1 MLRRAAVNRFEHRM
15 LIANVPARGHAHPSL
30 QDRGEIRCDIA
41 EQVRCD
47 RDIVDLGR
55 SNEPLLERVDVR
67 VVLLDRRVPRR
78 DLIVDLTEELASG
91 GDVRLVHAR
100 HPMLPIRW
108 RALSLFRYFEGESD
122 HTLGPLPRDDTA
134 VYREFLHPAP
144 IEEAAGRRVQSLR
157 VLPND
162 DEIHLPRLPHKLESV
177 VDLVPDVRVEFGRSH
192 VRVQVQAET
201 QSEDHADSGDVAGV
215 GVVFGLRFGL
225 DLYANVRPTKL
236 YPNVRH
242 KIHDGFKLVWEP
254 GKVDFVIVRENT
266 EGLYTPTRG
275 FLDRGGVKE
284 LAVDS
289 RVITRK
295 GAERVIRFA
304 FELSKQ
310 RNGAPSDQK
319 RRVTCVDKSNVT
331 AGCKL
336 FRQVYDEVAARYP
349 TIQKDYAYIDAF
361 QQWLIRSPEVY
372 DVAVTSNLFGDIA
385 TDLAAVLQGGM
396 GIAAGG
402 NIGDQHAMFEPIH
415 GSAPKHA
422 GKDEVNPIAMILAVQ
437 MMLDW
442 LGRKKGDESMREAAT
457 AIEQAVETTLKKGT
471 VLTYDLGGFAKCS
484 EVGTAIASAVSR
496 PRKKS

>member
-1 MLRRAAVNRFEHRM
+1 MRCSLSPGVASES
-15 LIANVPARGHAHPSL
+15 LCSPSPS
-30 QDRGEIRCDIA
+30 
-41 EQVRCD
+41 
-47 RDIVDLGR
+47 GR
-55 SNEPLLERVDVR
+55 SMAFKI
-67 VVLLDRRVPRR
+67 VVLAGDGVGPEVVREGVKVLKAVGTVYGLSFDLVPFPCGGQHYLD
-78 DLIVDLTEELASG
+78 TGEEWPDGAFESCKAADAILLGAVG
-91 GDVRLVHAR
+91 
-100 HPMLPIRW
+100 LP
-108 RALSLFRYFEGESD
+108 
-122 HTLGPLPRDDTA
+122 
-134 VYREFLHPAP
+134 
-144 IEEAAGRRVQSLR
+144 EA
-157 VLPND
+157 VLPNG
-162 DEIHLPRLPHKLESV
+162 EI
-177 VDLVPDVRVEFGRSH
+177 
-192 VRVQVQAET
+192 
-201 QSEDHADSGDVAGV
+201 AGV
-215 GVVFGLRFGL
+215 SVVFGLRFGL

-242 KIHDGFKLVWEP
+242 KIHDAFKQVWEP

-361 QQWLIRSPEVY
+361 QQWLLRSPEAY
-372 DVAVTSNLFGDIA
+372 DVAVTTNVFGDIA
-385 TDLAAVLQGGM
+385 TDLAAVLQGGLGM
-396 GIAAGG
+396 AAGA
-402 NIGDQHAMFEPIH
+402 NIGDDHAMFEPIH

-422 GKDEVNPIAMILAVQ
+422 GKDEVNPIAMVLAVHLL
-437 MMLDW
+437 LDW
-442 LGRKKGDESMREAAT
+442 LGRRKRDKALRDAA
-457 AIEQAVETTLKKGT
+457 AVVERAVETVLKTGKT
-471 VLTYDLGGFAKCS
+471 LTYDLGGTAKCS
-484 EVGTAIASAVSR
+484 EVGTAIATAVT
-496 PRKKS
+496 KLAKEA

>member
-1 MLRRAAVNRFEHRM
+1 MSARSPSRSRRGSNPGAQTTRRCSSAMTTRSILR
-15 LIANVPARGHAHPSL
+15 S
-30 QDRGEIRCDIA
+30 
-41 EQVRCD
+41 
-47 RDIVDLGR
+47 
-55 SNEPLLERVDVR
+55 
-67 VVLLDRRVPRR
+67 
-78 DLIVDLTEELASG
+78 T
-91 GDVRLVHAR
+91 
-100 HPMLPIRW
+100 
-108 RALSLFRYFEGESD
+108 
-122 HTLGPLPRDDTA
+122 TA
-134 VYREFLHPAP
+134 P
-144 IEEAAGRRVQSLR
+144 SLR
-157 VLPND
+157 VR
-162 DEIHLPRLPHKLESV
+162 PRPSSTSPRTSRSWSPFLRWRSYGPPSTTRAAA
-177 VDLVPDVRVEFGRSH
+177 VPVSRSDRVL
-192 VRVQVQAET
+192 
-201 QSEDHADSGDVAGV
+201 AGG

-304 FELSKQ
+304 FEVSKQ
-310 RNGAPSDQK
+310 RKGAPSDGK

-349 TIQKDYAYIDAF
+349 TIQRDYAYIDAF

-396 GIAAGG
+396 GMAAGG
-402 NIGDQHAMFEPIH
+402 NIGDQHGMFEPIH

-422 GKDEVNPIAMILAVQ
+422 GKDEVNPTAMILAVQ

-442 LGRKKGDESMREAAT
+442 
-457 AIEQAVETTLKKGT
+457 
-471 VLTYDLGGFAKCS
+471 
-484 EVGTAIASAVSR
+484 
-496 PRKKS
+496 

>member
-1 MLRRAAVNRFEHRM
+1 MRCSLS
-15 LIANVPARGHAHPSL
+15 PALASESLCSPSPS
-30 QDRGEIRCDIA
+30 
-41 EQVRCD
+41 
-47 RDIVDLGR
+47 GR
-55 SNEPLLERVDVR
+55 SMAFKI
-67 VVLLDRRVPRR
+67 VVLAGDGVGPEVVREGVKVLKAVGTVYGLSFDLVPFPCGGQHYLD
-78 DLIVDLTEELASG
+78 TGEEWPDGAFESCKAADAILLGAVG
-91 GDVRLVHAR
+91 
-100 HPMLPIRW
+100 LP
-108 RALSLFRYFEGESD
+108 
-122 HTLGPLPRDDTA
+122 
-134 VYREFLHPAP
+134 
-144 IEEAAGRRVQSLR
+144 EA
-157 VLPND
+157 VLPNG
-162 DEIHLPRLPHKLESV
+162 EI
-177 VDLVPDVRVEFGRSH
+177 
-192 VRVQVQAET
+192 
-201 QSEDHADSGDVAGV
+201 AGV
-215 GVVFGLRFGL
+215 SVVFGLRFGL

-242 KIHDGFKLVWEP
+242 KIHDAFKQVWEP

-361 QQWLIRSPEVY
+361 QQWLLRSPEAY
-372 DVAVTSNLFGDIA
+372 DVAVTTNVFGDIA
-385 TDLAAVLQGGM
+385 TDLAAVLQGGLGM
-396 GIAAGG
+396 AAGA
-402 NIGDQHAMFEPIH
+402 NIGDDHAMFEPIH

-422 GKDEVNPIAMILAVQ
+422 GKDEVNPIAMVLAVHLL
-437 MMLDW
+437 LDW
-442 LGRKKGDESMREAAT
+442 LGRRKRDKALREAA
-457 AIEQAVETTLKKGT
+457 AVVERAVETVLKTGKT
-471 VLTYDLGGFAKCS
+471 LTYDLGGTAKCS
-484 EVGTAIASAVSR
+484 EVGTAIATAVT
-496 PRKKS
+496 KLAKEA

>member
-1 MLRRAAVNRFEHRM
+1 MAFK
-15 LIANVPARGHAHPSL
+15 I
-30 QDRGEIRCDIA
+30 
-41 EQVRCD
+41 
-47 RDIVDLGR
+47 
-55 SNEPLLERVDVR
+55 
-67 VVLLDRRVPRR
+67 VLLAGDGVGPEVMREGVKVLKAVESAYGVSFDLVPFPCGGQHYL
-78 DLIVDLTEELASG
+78 DTGEEWPDGAFESCKAADAILLGAVG
-91 GDVRLVHAR
+91 
-100 HPMLPIRW
+100 LPQ
-108 RALSLFRYFEGESD
+108 A
-122 HTLGPLPRDDTA
+122 
-134 VYREFLHPAP
+134 
-144 IEEAAGRRVQSLR
+144 
-157 VLPND
+157 VLPN
-162 DEIHLPRLPHKLESV
+162 
-177 VDLVPDVRVEFGRSH
+177 
-192 VRVQVQAET
+192 
-201 QSEDHADSGDVAGV
+201 GDIAGV

-304 FELSKQ
+304 FELSKL
-310 RNGAPSDQK
+310 RRGAPSDGK
-319 RRVTCVDKSNVT
+319 HRVTCVDKSNVT

-336 FRQVYDEVAARYP
+336 FRQVYDEVATRYP
-349 TIQKDYAYIDAF
+349 TVLKDYAYIDAF

-372 DVAVTSNLFGDIA
+372 DVAVTSNVFGDIA

-396 GIAAGG
+396 GMAAGG
-402 NIGDQHAMFEPIH
+402 NIGDEHAMFEPIH

-422 GKDEVNPIAMILAVQ
+422 GKDEVNPTAMILAVQ

-442 LGRKKGDESMREAAT
+442 LGRRKGEKALREAAT
-457 AIEQAVETTLKKGT
+457 AVEQAVESTLKKGT
-471 VLTYDLGGFAKCS
+471 ILTYDLGGTAKCS
-484 EVGTAIASAVSR
+484 EAGTVIASAVAR